1 MDELAEKAGKD
12 PFTFRL
18 QHLNDERAIAVLTR
32 LQELI
37 ASIQTSTNAG
47 IGIAF
52 SRYKNNGSYC
62 AVAAQVT
69 VHPKENIEVQK
80 MWAVIDSGEVINI
93 DGLKNQT
100 EGGLIQSASWT
111 IMEQVQFDA
120 QRITSRDWFSYPIMR
135 FNQVPEV
142 EVLVLDKPNEMAM
155 GAGEAAQGPA
165 AAALA
170 NAVYKAC
177 GQRIRHLPLLKG
189 MHKI

>member
-1 MDELAEKAGKD
+1 ML
-12 PFTFRL
+12 FR
-18 QHLNDERAIAVLTR
+18 
-32 LQELI
+32 
-37 ASIQTSTNAG
+37 S
-47 IGIAF
+47 
-52 SRYKNNGSYC
+52 
-62 AVAAQVT
+62 
-69 VHPKENIEVQK
+69 
-80 MWAVIDSGEVINI
+80 
-93 DGLKNQT
+93 KNQT